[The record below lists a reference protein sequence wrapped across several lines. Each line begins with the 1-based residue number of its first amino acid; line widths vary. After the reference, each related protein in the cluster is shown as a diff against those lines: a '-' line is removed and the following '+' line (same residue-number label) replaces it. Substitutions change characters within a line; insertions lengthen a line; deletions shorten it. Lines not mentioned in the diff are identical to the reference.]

1 MQAERSILAATTT
14 TGSALE
20 AGPFAAPR
28 AALRAPQTLP
38 SRLVEFVQ
46 RKPLGAVGAAI
57 VLVLILVALGA
68 EWLAPYPYDVG
79 VASVRLQAPSLAH
92 PFGTDANG
100 RDMLSRMIWGARISV
115 TVGFGAVLIS
125 TVLATTIGVI
135 SGYFG
140 GLFDLLFQ
148 RLIDVWISFPALV
161 LLVSLVAVLGPGL
174 WSVTIILGVLVAPGS
189 SRVIRSA
196 VIAMRHL
203 PYVETASC
211 LGAGHARIILRHV
224 LPNVF
229 ATILI
234 LATVRLGTAI
244 LAEATVSF
252 LGYGVPPPYPAWGA
266 MLSGTGRAYM
276 LQSPWLSI
284 WPGLAISLVVF
295 GFNMLGDALRDVLD
309 PRLRG
314 AS

>member
-1 MQAERSILAATTT
+1 MTAPTMQVERTVLAATADVAQPAQTPRFVARHRR
-14 TGSALE
+14 SY
-20 AGPFAAPR
+20 AGHLAEFAR
-28 AALRAPQTLP
+28 
-38 SRLVEFVQ
+38 
-46 RKPLGAVGAAI
+46 RKPLGAVGGLI
-57 VLVLILVALGA
+57 VLLLIFVALA
-68 EWLAPYPYDVG
+68 APWLAPYQYDEA
-79 VASVRLQAPSLAH
+79 VASMRLQGPSLAH

-100 RDMLSRMIWGARISV
+100 RDMLSRIIWGARISV

-125 TVLATTIGVI
+125 TVLATTIGLI
-135 SGYFG
+135 SGYMG
-140 GLFDLLFQ
+140 GVFDLLFQ
-148 RLIDVWISFPALV
+148 RLIDIWISFPALV
-161 LLVSLVAVLGPGL
+161 LLVSLVSIFGPGL
-174 WSVTIILGVLVAPGS
+174 WSVTIILGLLVTPGS

-229 ATILI
+229 VPILI

-284 WPGLAISLVVF
+284 WPGLAISLAVF
-295 GFNMLGDALRDVLD
+295 GFNVLGDALRDVLD

-314 AS
+314 SK

>member
-1 MQAERSILAATTT
+1 MQAERTITGAPALEVPPAAT
-14 TGSALE
+14 
-20 AGPFAAPR
+20 PR
-28 AALRAPQTLP
+28 AVRRAQQSLP
-38 SRLVEFVQ
+38 NRVVEFAQ
-46 RKPLGAVGAAI
+46 RKPLGAAGAVI
-57 VLVLILVALGA
+57 VLLLILVALGA
-68 EWLAPYPYDVG
+68 EFLAPYPYDVG
-79 VASVRLQAPSLAH
+79 VASVRLQGPTLAH

-100 RDMLSRMIWGARISV
+100 RDMLSRIIWGARISV

-125 TVLATTIGVI
+125 TVLATTIGII

-148 RLIDVWISFPALV
+148 RVIDVWIAFPALV

-189 SRVIRSA
+189 SRVVRSA

-211 LGAGHARIILRHV
+211 LGAGHGRIILRHV

-229 ATILI
+229 VPILI

-252 LGYGVPPPYPAWGA
+252 LGYGVPPPYPSWGA

-284 WPGLAISLVVF
+284 WPGLAISLAVF

-314 AS
+314 TS

>member
-1 MQAERSILAATTT
+1 MSAERTLFATTAVVVRPT
-14 TGSALE
+14 Q
-20 AGPFAAPR
+20 APR
-28 AALRAPQTLP
+28 
-38 SRLVEFVQ
+38 FVARHRRSYAEHLLAFAR
-46 RKPLGAVGAAI
+46 RKPLGAVGGLI
-57 VLVLILVALGA
+57 VLLLIFVAVA
-68 EWLAPYPYDVG
+68 APWLAPYPYDEA
-79 VASVRLQAPSLAH
+79 VASIRLQGPSLAH

-100 RDMLSRMIWGARISV
+100 RDMLSRIIWGARISV

-125 TVLATTIGVI
+125 TVLATTIGVV
-135 SGYFG
+135 SGYMG
-140 GLFDLLFQ
+140 GWFDLLFQ
-148 RLIDVWISFPALV
+148 RFIDIWISFPALV
-161 LLVSLVAVLGPGL
+161 LLVSLISIFGPGL
-174 WSVTIILGVLVAPGS
+174 WSVTIILGILVTPGS

-196 VIAMRHL
+196 VIGMRHL

-211 LGAGHARIILRHV
+211 LGAGHARIIRWHV

-229 ATILI
+229 VPILI

-295 GFNMLGDALRDVLD
+295 GFNVLGDALRDVLD
-309 PRLRG
+309 PRLRS